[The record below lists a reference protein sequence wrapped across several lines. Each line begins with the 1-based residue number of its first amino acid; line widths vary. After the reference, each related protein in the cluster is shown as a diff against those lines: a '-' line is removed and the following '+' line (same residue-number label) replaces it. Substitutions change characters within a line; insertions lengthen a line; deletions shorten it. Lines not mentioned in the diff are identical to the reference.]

1 MTTKPKDG
9 IDDINGIDLLAD
21 AAECVNT
28 NVTGAITS
36 AIEEFVSLEAEG
48 EALSESA
55 ARVSKR
61 VNELKLNVFSEL
73 LDAYGATSFTDAKT
87 GKVIDLELLVSAKL
101 PKDDAKREAC
111 LRYIEEVGGGDLV
124 KTSVTVE
131 FDKGEIEQAKAL
143 VALLEDAEYRPTL
156 ARSIH
161 SSTLAAFVRERVRD
175 GKPIDYDQSGV
186 YVAKIAVP
194 KEPKVS
200 KTKIRGRK

>member
-61 VNELKLNVFSEL
+61 VNELKLNVFPEL

-87 GKVIDLELLVSAKL
+87 GKVIDLELLASIGAGSTIVCGITIGEYAMVGAGSVVTRDVEIYSLVVGNPARHRKYVT
-101 PKDDAKREAC
+101 REGK
-111 LRYIEEVGGGDLV
+111 VVD
-124 KTSVTVE
+124 T
-131 FDKGEIEQAKAL
+131 
-143 VALLEDAEYRPTL
+143 LEA
-156 ARSIH
+156 AR
-161 SSTLAAFVRERVRD
+161 
-175 GKPIDYDQSGV
+175 G
-186 YVAKIAVP
+186 
-194 KEPKVS
+194 
-200 KTKIRGRK
+200 